1 MAAMIEIEKVAVVL
15 GGKTIIENVSLT
27 ASAGEVT
34 VIVGPN
40 GSGKSTLVK
49 AICGDIASSGAI
61 SINGRDARRLKAWQ
75 AAELR
80 AVLPQASALSF
91 PFTVREVV
99 ALGLSG
105 GRAGIEAGEAAS
117 LPERALASVDLA
129 DFGGRFYQELS
140 GGEQQRVHLAR
151 ALCQIWRPV
160 LDGVP
165 RWLLLDEPVS
175 SLDIRHQL
183 IVMELARDYARAG
196 GGVVAVLHDLNLTAM
211 FADRIAIMR
220 GGRIAASGK
229 PEKVMTDA
237 VLSAAYECDL
247 RVSARP
253 PRSQPFVL
261 PQAAS
266 IATAETGKGSPASGA
281 MDATQL

>member
-1 MAAMIEIEKVAVVL
+1 MIEIENVGVTL
-15 GGKTIIENVSLT
+15 GGKTIIEGISLT
-27 ASAGEVT
+27 AQAGEVT

-49 AICGDIASSGAI
+49 AVCGELQSNGRIAV
-61 SINGRDARRLKAWQ
+61 NGRDTTSLKPWQ
-75 AAELR
+75 AAEMR

-105 GRAGIEAGEAAS
+105 GRAGVGTEEAAL
-117 LPERALASVDLA
+117 LPERALASVDLEG
-129 DFGGRFYQELS
+129 FGGRFYQELS

-151 ALCQIWRPV
+151 VLCQIWWPV
-160 LDGVP
+160 LDGMP

-183 IVMELARDYARAG
+183 VIMGLARDYARAG

-211 FADRIAIMR
+211 FADRIAVMR
-220 GGRIAASGK
+220 GGRIAAFGR
-229 PEKVMTDA
+229 PAEVMTDT
-237 VLSAAYECDL
+237 VLSDAYECDL
-247 RVSARP
+247 RVSAP
-253 PRSQPFVL
+253 PPGAMPYVL
-261 PQAAS
+261 PQAAAGTTVS
-266 IATAETGKGSPASGA
+266 GSSGA
-281 MDATQL
+281 NQRRANMDATQL